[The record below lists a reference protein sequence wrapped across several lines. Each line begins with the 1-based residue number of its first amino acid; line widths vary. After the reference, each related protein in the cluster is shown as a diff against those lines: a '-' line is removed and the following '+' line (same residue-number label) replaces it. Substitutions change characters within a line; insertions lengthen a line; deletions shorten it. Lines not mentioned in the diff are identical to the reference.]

1 MISVVV
7 SNLYSSTFINI
18 VELEY
23 LKLKMHRTSLNE
35 RNENAKEE
43 KEIRKMELLKR
54 VCQER
59 RVISKGNSFKRV
71 FLSV

>member
-1 MISVVV
+1 
-7 SNLYSSTFINI
+7 
-18 VELEY
+18 
-23 LKLKMHRTSLNE
+23 MHRTSLNE

-59 RVISKGNSFKRV
+59 RVISQGNSFKRV
-71 FLSV
+71 FLSVWCCYNMC